1 MSQQNGLKR
10 ILAFAVLA
18 IFALTFITTI
28 PLSFAQ
34 AKTGPASDTIVF
46 KRVPLDV
53 VPEALKAGDIDY
65 YLYGLRPSQ
74 AAALKDVP
82 GIDLYYVPGGLVDII
97 LNPAPYAED
106 KLNPLSLKE
115 VRLALNYIMNRDYV
129 VNEIY
134 KGYASP
140 MVTFLS
146 SYDPDYV
153 TIYDIIAKYEFG
165 YNPELAN
172 TLVTAALTKAGAT
185 KVGGKWTY
193 KGQPITL
200 NFVIRIEDE
209 RREIGDTFAS
219 ELEKLGFTVNRL
231 YMPFSQ
237 AIDVIYG
244 TDPKE
249 HQWDLYTEGWG
260 ASAPNKYDYGMIS
273 QYGAP
278 WFGYMPGWAEP
289 TFWNYQNSTIDDL
302 TQKIYNGQFKSKEER
317 DQMYRK
323 ATEMIIQESIRIWAA
338 RRLDIQPAKSNVAGL
353 TEDLGAGLR
362 STLTTRE
369 AYVPGKS
376 TLTVGHLWVHTAT
389 SVWNPFGGHTDVYS
403 VDIWYAVSDPFI
415 WSHPFSGLPI
425 PFRASYTVKTAGPDG
440 KLDVPSDAFMW
451 NATLQSWKAV
461 GSGVKATSVVTLD
474 FSKYLGSKWHDGT
487 TITWADLLWGMYAW
501 YDLAYNPDKAS
512 LEGALASEIKS
523 VIAPVRGYRIVGN
536 SLEVYLDYWHF
547 DPNYIASFAIPY
559 YAFPSLHYPW
569 VVGAAMDD
577 VVFNKKTAS
586 YSQATSRAR
595 NVPWLSMVLKDHASM
610 VADSLS
616 KLKASGFFPS
626 NVFTVA
632 GKSYASKDEVAS
644 RIDSALNWFNTHGH
658 LVISDG
664 PFYLDTYDP
673 AAQTAVIKAFRDPTY
688 PFSPGTWYYGKPETP
703 EFKSVNVPTVVQGQT
718 VKVDVELAGPTPL
731 GVKYLIRDT
740 RTGAIL
746 KSGSGTAVTATKFTI
761 DLPADFTSSLN
772 VGVYEITIA
781 GYSDVVAFVTAEKRY
796 FDVMKPVPTLTIT
809 TPTITTSTITSTG
822 TVTTTVAPTLTFTTE
837 VPSVVGSAYM
847 GIGVGLVIGIIVLA
861 VALMKRKKS

>member
-1 MSQQNGLKR
+1 MSRQHLIKR
-10 ILAFAVLA
+10 ISAIAILT
-18 IFALTFITTI
+18 IFALTFITII
-28 PLSFAQ
+28 PISFAQ
-34 AKTGPASDTIVF
+34 AKTGPASDAIVF

-65 YLYGLRPSQ
+65 YIFGLRPSQ
-74 AAALKDVP
+74 AIALRGVP
-82 GIDLYYVPGGLVDII
+82 GIDLYYAPAGLVDII
-97 LNPAPYAED
+97 LNPAPYTGD
-106 KLNPLSLKE
+106 KLNPLSLKD
-115 VRLALNYIMNRDYV
+115 VRFALNYIMNRDYV

-134 KGYASP
+134 KGYASA

-146 SYDPDYV
+146 SYDPDFV
-153 TIYDIIAKYEFG
+153 TIYDLVAKYEFG
-165 YNPELAN
+165 YNPELADR
-172 TLVTAALTKAGAT
+172 LVTAALTKAGAT

-193 KGQPITL
+193 KGQPIEL
-200 NFVIRIEDE
+200 NFIIRIEDE

-219 ELEKLGFTVNRL
+219 ELEKLGFKINRL
-231 YMPFSQ
+231 YMPFAQ
-237 AIDVIYG
+237 AIDIVYG

-260 ASAPNKYDYGMIS
+260 KSAPDKYEYGTINQM
-273 QYGAP
+273 GAP
-278 WFGYMPGWAEP
+278 WFGYMPGWTEP
-289 TFWNYQNSTIDDL
+289 TFWNYENSTIDDL
-302 TQKIYNGQFKSKEER
+302 GQKIYNGQFKSKEER
-317 DQMYRK
+317 EQLYRK
-323 ATEMIIQESIRIWAA
+323 TTEMIIQESIRIWAA
-338 RRLDIQPAKSNVAGL
+338 TRLDIHPTKSNVAGL
-353 TEDLGAGLR
+353 TNDLGTGLR
-362 STLTTRE
+362 SPLTTRE

-376 TLTVGHLWVHTAT
+376 TLTIGHLWVHTAT
-389 SVWNPFGGHTDVYS
+389 SVWNPFGGHQDVYS
-403 VDIWYAVSDPFI
+403 VDIWRVVSDPFI
-415 WSHPFSGLPI
+415 WNHPFSGLPM

-440 KLDVPSDAFMW
+440 KLDVPSDAFIW
-451 NATLQSWKAV
+451 DAASKSWKAV

-512 LEGALASEIKS
+512 LEGALASQIKS
-523 VIAPVRGYRIVGN
+523 IVEPVRGYRIVGN
-536 SLEVYLDYWHF
+536 NLEVYLDYWHF
-547 DPNYIASFAIPY
+547 DSNYIASFAIPFY
-559 YAFPSLHYPW
+559 SFPSLHYPW

-616 KLKASGFFPS
+616 SLKASGFFPS

-632 GKSYASKDEVAS
+632 GKSYASKDEVAT
-644 RIDSALNWFNTHGH
+644 RIDSALNWFNTYGH

-664 PFYLDTYDP
+664 PFYLYKYDP
-673 AAQTAVIKAFRDPTY
+673 AAQYAEIRAFRDPTY
-688 PFSPGTWYYGKPETP
+688 PFGPGKWYFGKPETP
-703 EFKSVNVPTVVQGQT
+703 EFKSLNVPTVLQGQAA
-718 VKVDVELAGPTPL
+718 KVDLELAGPTPL

-746 KSGSGTAVTATKFTI
+746 RSGYGTAVSPTKFTI

-809 TPTITTSTITSTG
+809 TPTLTTPGTI
-822 TVTTTVAPTLTFTTE
+822 TTTVAPTLTFTTE
-837 VPSVVGSAYM
+837 MPSVVANAYI
-847 GIGVGLVIGIIVLA
+847 GIGVGLVVGVIVLA
-861 VALMKRKKS
+861 VVLMRRKKT